1 MYSLADPGCATKR
14 HIYKSFFV
22 VYLVSMV
29 YILQEICT
37 CLSIWEKETSLEGPS
52 LCTNTLEN
60 RVEAVTRSPMQS
72 QLELLVI
79 LLLTAV
85 CAPPHTATP
94 ITSGV
99 SALSVPEAQGRSFI
113 LCSAGIKQKEKHA
126 EIFLKLCGINR
137 SNSRNPHHIH

>member
-1 MYSLADPGCATKR
+1 MVSCTLWLTQAVLQKGIFINPSLLFIWFLWYIFCR
-14 HIYKSFFV
+14 KSAR
-22 VYLVSMV
+22 
-29 YILQEICT
+29 
-37 CLSIWEKETSLEGPS
+37 LSIWEKETSLEGPS

-99 SALSVPEAQGRSFI
+99 SALSVPEVQGRSSLHPL
-113 LCSAGIKQKEKHA
+113 LCRHKAKRETCRNLL
-126 EIFLKLCGINR
+126 EITWD
-137 SNSRNPHHIH
+137 

>member
-1 MYSLADPGCATKR
+1 
-14 HIYKSFFV
+14 
-22 VYLVSMV
+22 MV

-99 SALSVPEAQGRSFI
+99 SALSVPEVQGRSSLHPL
-113 LCSAGIKQKEKHA
+113 LCRHKAKRETCRNLL
-126 EIFLKLCGINR
+126 EITWD
-137 SNSRNPHHIH
+137 